1 MSLPVDSQSP
11 SPPEGPSNKS
21 YGDGQSRGV
30 SHSPV
35 ARFAAFSYHR
45 EVLVIG
51 LLIAAFAACARLSP
65 YFLDIH
71 YLLDASSL
79 YMETGLIALTMT
91 FIIISGNIDLSV
103 ASTLALTASTT
114 AVLTTRLGVP
124 FGLALVCGLILG
136 ALLGLFNGIL
146 IVKMR
151 LPSLVVTLGTFA
163 LYRGIAQILVGD
175 HSISQFPE
183 WFIGIDYRR
192 VVGPVPLPLV
202 IFLVLAALASLI
214 LHRTVLGRWIIAMG
228 TNPAASRYSGIPTG
242 FTVAVLFMLSGLM
255 AAVAGAMMTSRL
267 GVARYDMA
275 KGMEL
280 DVITAV
286 VLGGTDIFGGRGT
299 ILGTVT
305 ALFLIGI
312 LRSGMGLANI
322 KIESQLVVIGLL
334 LIFSVVIAN
343 LLERRR

>member
-1 MSLPVDSQSP
+1 MSLPGNPPPASLPDPQAGVVPGIERSRDVKRSP
-11 SPPEGPSNKS
+11 LA
-21 YGDGQSRGV
+21 Q
-30 SHSPV
+30 
-35 ARFAAFSYHR
+35 FAAYPYHR

-51 LLIAAFAACARLSP
+51 LLIVAFAVSGKLSP
-65 YFLDIH
+65 YFWDVR

-79 YMETGLIALTMT
+79 YMETGLIALAMT

-103 ASTLALTASTT
+103 ASTLALVASAT
-114 AVLTTRLGVP
+114 AVLTTRFGVP
-124 FGLALVCGLILG
+124 FGLALLCGLILG
-136 ALLGLFNGIL
+136 ALLGLFNGLL

-183 WFIGIDYRR
+183 WFTGIDYRR

-202 IFLVLAALASLI
+202 IFLGLAVIFALV
-214 LHRTVLGRWIIAMG
+214 LHRTVLGRWTVAIG
-228 TNPAASRYSGIPTG
+228 TNAAASRYSGIPTG
-242 FTVAVLFMLSGLM
+242 FTVLLLFTLSGLM
-255 AAVAGAMMTSRL
+255 AAVAGMMMTSRL

-275 KGMEL
+275 TGLEL

-334 LIFSVVIAN
+334 LIFSVVFAN